1 MVLGIGSKSNKTN
14 TRTKSSDDE
23 EPSANDVDQLSMK
36 NLETSEKSQFKEFK
50 DFLKTVVS
58 FTGDL
63 SSLTCPAFF
72 LNGLSL
78 LEYGY
83 VIIYTFIH
91 HCFFFFNNLN
101 LYYKKYLLG

>member
-1 MVLGIGSKSNKTN
+1 MSFFGRIRQKQ
-14 TRTKSSDDE
+14 RE
-23 EPSANDVDQLSMK
+23 EVEPTLKDVDK
-36 NLETSEKSQFKEFK
+36 TTIKGHEPGFTGQFR

-78 LEYGY
+78 LEYG
-83 VIIYTFIH
+83 
-91 HCFFFFNNLN
+91 
-101 LYYKKYLLG
+101 